1 MTTATPA
8 SRAPLDIAYL
18 IGRYFDVVPDASD
31 PAQRVAF
38 GTSGHRGSAL
48 RASFNEA
55 HILAVTEAIV
65 SYRAAQGI
73 DGPLY
78 LGRDT
83 HALSEPA
90 FETALS
96 VLCGHD
102 LTVRVDRA
110 RGYTPT
116 PVISHAILDYNRG
129 RTAHL
134 ADGIVITPSHN
145 PPEDGGI
152 KYNPPHGGPAESS
165 VTAWIEAEANRLL
178 AGKPLAPR
186 RAARASTV
194 EGWDYVGLYVADL
207 VNAIDLSAI
216 RAAGLRIGVDPL
228 GGAGVGYWAPLAER
242 YGLTL
247 DVVNTTVDPGFG
259 FMPPD
264 HDGRIRMDCSSPA
277 AMRNLIALGAQYDIA
292 FGNDPDAD
300 RHGIVTP
307 SGGLMNPNHYLAV
320 AIDYLFRER
329 RAWPGAAAVGKTV
342 VTSAL
347 IDRVAAGLGRAVYE
361 VPVGFKWF
369 VGGLHDARLGFAG
382 EESAGASFL
391 RRDGTVWTTDKD
403 GLLLGLLAAEITA
416 VSGQDPAAAYEA
428 LVARHGRPCYARLDI
443 AINADTRAALGRLSA
458 DDVGLHVLAGDA
470 IESVLTH
477 APGDGHAIGGVKVMS
492 RDGWFAIRPS
502 GTEDICKIYAES
514 LRDEAHL
521 ARIQDDAQGFL
532 ESLLAKVVG

>member
-1 MTTATPA
+1 MTAVTPPFDVEQLV
-8 SRAPLDIAYL
+8 S
-18 IGRYFDVVPDASD
+18 RYFDVVPDAAE

-48 RASFNEA
+48 RGSFNEA

-65 SYRAAQGI
+65 RYRAAQGI

-90 FETALS
+90 FETALA
-96 VLCGHD
+96 VLSGHG
-102 LTVRVDRA
+102 LRVRVDRE

-116 PVISHAILDYNRG
+116 PVISHAILSYNHR
-129 RTAHL
+129 RAAHL

-152 KYNPPHGGPAESS
+152 KYNPPHGGPAESA
-165 VTAWIEAEANRLL
+165 VTAWIEMEANRLL
-178 AGKPLAPR
+178 AGAPLTAG
-186 RAARASTV
+186 RAARAAAV
-194 EGWDYVGLYVADL
+194 EPWDYIGNYVEDL
-207 VNAIDLSAI
+207 ASAIDMSAI
-216 RAAGLRIGVDPL
+216 RAAGLHIGVDPL
-228 GGAGVGYWAPLAER
+228 GGAGVDYWAPIAER
-242 YGLTL
+242 YGLNL
-247 DVVNTTVDPGFG
+247 EVVNTTVDPSFA

-264 HDGRIRMDCSSPA
+264 HDGRIRMDCSSTA
-277 AMRNLIALGAQYDIA
+277 AMRNLIALGAKYDIA

-307 SGGLMNPNHYLAV
+307 SAGLMNPNHYLAV

-329 RAWPGAAAVGKTV
+329 RAWPSAAAVGKTV

-347 IDRVAAGLGRAVYE
+347 IDRVAAGLGRTVYE

-369 VGGLHDARLGFAG
+369 VGGLHEARLGFAG

-391 RRDGTVWTTDKD
+391 RQDGTVWTTDKD

-416 VSGQDPAAAYEA
+416 VSGRDPAAAYAA
-428 LVARHGRPCYARLDI
+428 LVARHGRPCYARRDV
-443 AINADTRAALGRLSA
+443 AIDADTRAALGRLSA
-458 DDVGLHVLAGDA
+458 DDVSLRVLAGDA
-470 IESVLTH
+470 IESVITR
-477 APGDGHAIGGVKVMS
+477 APGDGNAIGGVKVMS

-502 GTEDICKIYAES
+502 GTEDVCKIYAES
-514 LRDEAHL
+514 LRDAHL
-521 ARIQDDAQGFL
+521 ACMQDDAQHFL
-532 ESLLAKVVG
+532 DSVLAKVVVC